1 MNIVGDTNSHTHGW
15 TSEGYT
21 PFPRPKEGEEKIAGV
36 IFVTTNI
43 TTASNDNNT
52 NNNTHSKDNNC
63 HRHCIDNIFSSN
75 YHAEHKHTKASLG
88 VL

>member
-1 MNIVGDTNSHTHGW
+1 MAGLQKDIHPSPGQ
-15 TSEGYT
+15 
-21 PFPRPKEGEEKIAGV
+21 RKERKKREEKIAGV